1 MSHNRDFK
9 GVWIDK
15 EIYLNEE
22 LSWTEKI
29 LLIEIDSLDNDIE
42 KGCFASNE
50 YLGNFLGVAASTVA
64 NLVSKLKKLGYINQ
78 VFFDGRNRG
87 LRVIKGVRKV
97 NQNYDKSEGSF
108 HENGKAAFTKT
119 VKQLSRKSEH
129 INKEYNN
136 TDINTNYNS
145 SENEKSNFKKWTLED
160 FQNEIRMHRGAAAM
174 SQDEAMNFYNY
185 WSEFGNGK
193 MRFQLEK
200 TWEMAKR
207 MATWQ
212 SRARTPIN
220 GQKSQ
225 GKTINAAKD
234 YVEGLINE

>member
-1 MSHNRDFK
+1 MSAKNILKSTSWFIVNK
-9 GVWIDK
+9 AISKIVGVEAALFLSYLCEK
-15 EIYLNEE
+15 EQWFTPQSKNEE
-22 LSWTEKI
+22 GWFYLLSQN
-29 LLIEIDSLDNDIE
+29 IEEDTTLSYRVQKTCI
-42 KGCFASNE
+42 
-50 YLGNFLGVAASTVA
+50 
-64 NLVSKLKKLGYINQ
+64 SKLEKSGFIKSKLMGIPRKLYFSICENSILQNVNYINAESATIEQ
-78 VFFDGRNRG
+78 AKAQIIYKDSI
-87 LRVIKGVRKV
+87 IK
-97 NQNYDKSEGSF
+97 NQEQ
-108 HENGKAAFTKT
+108 ETI
-119 VKQLSRKSEH
+119 
-129 INKEYNN
+129 IN
-136 TDINTNYNS
+136 NS

-185 WSEFGNGK
+185 WSESGNGK

-200 TWEMAKR
+200 TWETAKR

-234 YVEGLINE
+234 YLEGLINE

>member
-1 MSHNRDFK
+1 M
-9 GVWIDK
+9 
-15 EIYLNEE
+15 
-22 LSWTEKI
+22 
-29 LLIEIDSLDNDIE
+29 
-42 KGCFASNE
+42 
-50 YLGNFLGVAASTVA
+50 
-64 NLVSKLKKLGYINQ
+64 
-78 VFFDGRNRG
+78 
-87 LRVIKGVRKV
+87 
-97 NQNYDKSEGSF
+97 
-108 HENGKAAFTKT
+108 KAAFTKT

-185 WSEFGNGK
+185 WSESGNGK

-200 TWEMAKR
+200 TWETAKR

-234 YVEGLINE
+234 YLEGLINE